1 MPHMVTTLKGA
12 LVVFGVVAHGDA
24 ASNAEGVAD
33 NGAGNVLAAVQDLEQ
48 LDVGQ
53 GRDDV
58 GGVARDSQF
67 GGVVACVKLS
77 TRICNYH
84 I

>member
-1 MPHMVTTLKGA
+1 MLTTLEGA
-12 LVVFGVVAHGDA
+12 LVVLGIVAHRDA

-33 NGAGNVLAAVQDLEQ
+33 NGAGNVLAAVKDLQQ

-58 GGVARDSQF
+58 G
-67 GGVVACVKLS
+67 
-77 TRICNYH
+77 
-84 I
+84 